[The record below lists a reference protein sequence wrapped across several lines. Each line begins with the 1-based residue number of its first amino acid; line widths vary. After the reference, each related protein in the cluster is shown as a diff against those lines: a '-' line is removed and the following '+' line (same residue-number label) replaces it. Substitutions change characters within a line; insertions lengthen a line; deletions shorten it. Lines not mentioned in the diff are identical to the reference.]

1 MIPATPDLARLR
13 AERHAKLADALAQQD
28 AAVAVLLGA
37 TNVRWATGARVVAAD
52 QGRGARFRNVAVV
65 VAGDPVP
72 HLFTHTPEGVPA
84 DHPDDHVHT
93 GLDLE
98 GDAGA
103 TGLVAFVGELVGT
116 GPARV
121 LLDEWTM
128 PLRAAWR
135 SRLAQVV
142 VDDAAVNLMAGV
154 KRVKT
159 ADELA
164 CIRAA
169 QHLNEEA
176 MLDVFAALRPGLR
189 QCDLSGTFLARVF
202 ELGAHQNTVDPIW
215 QVMPESVASG
225 PRSVTGDLVFP
236 TVTTDRMLSPGDV
249 IWVDTGITLDGYDS
263 DFGRTW
269 IVGAE
274 PTAAQVDQF
283 RRWKDIIDAVL
294 AVTKP
299 GATGGD
305 LARAAIAAHGKER
318 RPWLAHLYL
327 AHGIGVDS
335 AEPPFIGTD
344 LGPDFDESIVL
355 VPGTVFV
362 LEPIAWADGTGGYR
376 GEEIVAVTDQGYE
389 LLSDFHYEP
398 YAS

>member
-269 IVGAE
+269 IVGTE

-335 AEPPFIGTD
+335 A
-344 LGPDFDESIVL
+344 
-355 VPGTVFV
+355 
-362 LEPIAWADGTGGYR
+362 
-376 GEEIVAVTDQGYE
+376 
-389 LLSDFHYEP
+389 
-398 YAS
+398 